1 MEAKADLEIESLELL
16 TLDLMEKI
24 RSLEPFGMGNPEPV
38 FLLKNME
45 IRKINKMGTEEQH
58 MRMILRDDRGC
69 EFKIIA
75 FNASEEWL
83 RLEEGMR
90 RDIWVNLVEN
100 EWQNYKSV
108 EGRILQIK

>member
-1 MEAKADLEIESLELL
+1 
-16 TLDLMEKI
+16 
-24 RSLEPFGMGNPEPV
+24 
-38 FLLKNME
+38 
-45 IRKINKMGTEEQH
+45 
-58 MRMILRDDRGC
+58 MRMILRDERGC

-75 FNASEEWL
+75 FNAPEEWL